1 MGAAGL
7 DTSPKNAENRRK
19 MMVTVDRRTML
30 ATCRGRRSCQA
41 HFTKSAYSACFS
53 RYAFTNGHLRDRL
66 QPIGP
71 HLVERALGQHT
82 DPLAPDQ
89 FFKESVSML
98 RIDQASPSLAP
109 PISSIFHC
117 PLSRTRL

>member
-7 DTSPKNAENRRK
+7 DAPAKNAENRRK
-19 MMVTVDRRTML
+19 MMVRTML

-53 RYAFTNGHLRDRL
+53 ICAFTNAHLRDCL
-66 QPIGP
+66 QPIAP
-71 HLVERALGQHT
+71 QLIERALDQYT

-109 PISSIFHC
+109 LISSIFHC
-117 PLSRTRL
+117 PPSRTR